1 VLSTLKK
8 DFPMTADLPSSSAIL
23 SAALNRRTAIGA
35 ATAAFLAGSL
45 VSKTAAAQDA
55 TPDATPEGIPGGTL
69 RVGVQGDPAELDPAL
84 VILDAASLIIDQVYE
99 GLAHEDPSLVPQ
111 PRLAESWEISEDGL
125 VYTFALR
132 QGVTFH
138 NGREM
143 TADDVVYSIQRV
155 MNPETASPWQEYTS
169 SIEKIEAPDAAT
181 VVITL
186 KNPDASFLAA
196 LCRRG
201 LSVVPQEEVDAN
213 GDLKQVMV
221 GTGPFKFVEYV
232 PNSVVRLEKN
242 GEYWLEGRPYLD
254 GIEFMIIPDDTA
266 RTTALVSDTVDMIEA
281 VPHRDILTLQ
291 DADGLKLAGDQATN
305 LRWIVFNVREEPLN
319 NKELRQI
326 IASGI
331 ERQPI
336 IDTAVFG
343 FGTPLYGVYPS
354 DYWAGFEGDVP
365 EGDPEGAAAAISE
378 VALPEDFRPGI
389 LTWGEYDFL
398 SSTSIVVQEQLN
410 QMGIESDIEPE
421 ENATYLER
429 YFSGDFDIAVMGA
442 GGYIDPHDFLGQ
454 TLGTGGVTNSAGYSS
469 EEMDE
474 LLRQGII
481 EQEPEARKAI
491 YQQIQELII
500 EDVPWIMLYTS
511 NTFEGMKDSV
521 MGYTH
526 SLSGS
531 FAGLLDT
538 WIQQ

>member
-1 VLSTLKK
+1 VFRTLKK
-8 DFPMTADLPSSSAIL
+8 DFPMTVDLPSSSTIL
-23 SAALNRRTAIGA
+23 SAALSRRSAIGA
-35 ATAAFLAGSL
+35 ATAAILAGSL
-45 VSKTAAAQDA
+45 PSKTGAAQDA
-55 TPDATPEGIPGGTL
+55 TPDATPEGVSGGTL

-84 VILDAASLIIDQVYE
+84 VVLDAASLIIDQVYE
-99 GLAHEDPSLVPQ
+99 GLAHEDPALVPQ
-111 PRLAESWEISEDGL
+111 PRLAESWEISDDGL
-125 VYTFALR
+125 TYTFALR

-143 TADDVVYSIQRV
+143 TADDVLYSIQRV
-155 MNPETASPWQEYTS
+155 MNPDNASPWKEYTS
-169 SIEKIEAPDAAT
+169 SIDTIEAPDAST

-201 LSVVPQEEVDAN
+201 LSVVPQEEVEAN

-221 GTGPFKFVEYV
+221 GTGPFKFVDFV
-232 PNSVVRLEKN
+232 PNSVVSLEKN
-242 GEYWLEGRPYLD
+242 EDYWLEGRPYLD
-254 GIEFMIIPDDTA
+254 GVEFMIIPDDTA

-291 DADGLKLAGDQATN
+291 DADGLKLTGDQATN
-305 LRWIVFNVREEPLN
+305 LRWIVFNVRDEPLN
-319 NKELRQI
+319 NKELRQV

-331 ERQPI
+331 QRQPI

-343 FGTPLYGVYPS
+343 FGTPLHGVYPS
-354 DYWAGFEGDVP
+354 DYWAGFEGNVP

-378 VALPEDFRPGI
+378 IALPEDFRPGI

-410 QMGIESDIEPE
+410 QIGIESEIEPE
-421 ENATYLER
+421 ENATYLDR

-454 TLGTGGVTNSAGYSS
+454 SLGTGGVTNAAGYSS

-481 EQEPEARKAI
+481 EQEQDARKAI

-531 FAGLLDT
+531 FSGLRDT
-538 WIQQ
+538 WIEH

>member
-1 VLSTLKK
+1 VFRTLKK
-8 DFPMTADLPSSSAIL
+8 DFPMTVDLPSSSTIL
-23 SAALNRRTAIGA
+23 SAALSRRSAIGA
-35 ATAAFLAGSL
+35 ATAAILAGSL
-45 VSKTAAAQDA
+45 ASKTGAAEDA
-55 TPDATPEGIPGGTL
+55 TPDATPEGVSGGTL

-84 VILDAASLIIDQVYE
+84 VVLDAASLIIDQVYE
-99 GLAHEDPSLVPQ
+99 GLAHEDPALVPK
-111 PRLAESWEISEDGL
+111 PRLAESWEISDDGL
-125 VYTFALR
+125 TYTFALR

-143 TADDVVYSIQRV
+143 TADDVLYSIQRV
-155 MNPETASPWQEYTS
+155 MNPDNASPWKEYTS
-169 SIEKIEAPDAAT
+169 SIDTIEAPDAST

-201 LSVVPQEEVDAN
+201 LSVVPQEEVEAN

-221 GTGPFKFVEYV
+221 GTGPFKFVDYV
-232 PNSVVRLEKN
+232 PNSVVSLEKN
-242 GEYWLEGRPYLD
+242 KDYWLEGRPYLD
-254 GIEFMIIPDDTA
+254 GVEFMIIPDDTA

-291 DADGLKLAGDQATN
+291 DADGLKLTGDQATN
-305 LRWIVFNVREEPLN
+305 LRWIVFNVRNEPLN
-319 NKELRQI
+319 NKELRQV

-331 ERQPI
+331 QRQPI

-343 FGTPLYGVYPS
+343 FGTPLHGVYPS
-354 DYWAGFEGDVP
+354 DYWAGFEGNAP

-378 VALPEDFRPGI
+378 IALPENFRPGI

-410 QMGIESDIEPE
+410 QIGIDSEIEPE
-421 ENATYLER
+421 ENATYLDR

-454 TLGTGGVTNSAGYSS
+454 SLGTGGVTNAAGYSS

-481 EQEPEARKAI
+481 EQEQDARKAI

-531 FAGLLDT
+531 FSGLRDT
-538 WIQQ
+538 WIEQ